1 MILAL
6 IEVLLHRKHSECFL
20 WDIIDSYFF
29 SAFKLF
35 KISPKSCVKS
45 ATFWSEP
52 SEQLIVNFF
61 NTEYFYI
68 QFNSTQLKHFIRNS
82 DTARNLTIDGFL

>member
-1 MILAL
+1 MKLAL
-6 IEVLLHRKHSECFL
+6 IKVLLHRKHSGCFL
-20 WDIIDSYFF
+20 QDIIDSYFF
-29 SAFKLF
+29 SSFKLF
-35 KISPKSCVKS
+35 KLSPKSRVKS

-68 QFNSTQLKHFIRNS
+68 QFNSTQLKHFIWNS
-82 DTARNLTIDGFL
+82 DTVRNLTIGGFS